1 MSIASIASASSIL
14 SFQDLAAPAAPKA
27 SVTTL
32 VSQLEKSISSGNL
45 DTTQTILQSIKAL
58 PPPPPGTGTSDP
70 LSAFLNSVGTAVK
83 DKSTSE
89 AETALNTY
97 QAAIAGPPKPSAATN
112 AENLAIGTQLMEDK
126 VTLNLVKMTIDPQ
139 SGASATSSSSASTT
153 GSSTDSTG
161 TTGSSTLSTSS
172 LTADGYT
179 TGSLFSAAA

>member
-14 SFQDLAAPAAPKA
+14 SFQDLAAPAAPQA

-58 PPPPPGTGTSDP
+58 PPPRAGTSDP

-97 QAAIAGPPKPSAATN
+97 QAAIAGPPKPSAATD
-112 AENLAIGTQLMEDK
+112 AENLAIGKQLMDDK
-126 VTLNLVKMTIDPQ
+126 LTLNLIKMTIDPQ
-139 SGASATSSSSASTT
+139 NGATATSSSSTNTAGST
-153 GSSTDSTG
+153 TDSTG
-161 TTGSSTLSTSS
+161 TATGSTPSASS
-172 LTADGYT
+172 LTAGDYA
-179 TGSLFSAAA
+179 TGTLFSAAA